1 MIRRRPTARP
11 PARGISYVEVVVA
24 TAVLTVALVP
34 ALDALRAGMA
44 GTTVHATEAATR
56 QRLSAKMEEIL
67 ARPFNSLYR
76 LTYATGGNQPTEVQA
91 ELSDAPGSPGRR
103 IVNLY
108 RVDGA
113 TASSADTGLLRIRVS
128 FEDGGAPLE
137 TLKGRWW

>member
-1 MIRRRPTARP
+1 VIRRPQTARRR
-11 PARGISYVEVVVA
+11 ARGISYVEVVVA
-24 TAVLTVALVP
+24 TAVLTIALVP
-34 ALDALRAGMA
+34 ALDAMRTGIA
-44 GTTVHATEAATR
+44 GTEVHATEIASR
-56 QRLSAKMEEIL
+56 QRLSDKMEEIL

-76 LTYATGGNQPTEVQA
+76 LTYATGGNQPTTVQA
-91 ELSDAPGSPGRR
+91 ELSDAPGSSGRR

-128 FEDGGAPLE
+128 YEDGGAPLE